1 MRLLEP
7 TAGFNVP
14 VVAWFRSGK
23 VANHVESVYGH
34 PADKVRR
41 YPGYSK
47 LKADRYYIV
56 SHGRGPR
63 FTITNQ
69 YALALFGRGEVSGSS
84 PAAHL
89 EKVGS
94 WDDAVAVL
102 RQRAL
107 AWRDSASTRRTH
119 GTPTGGGC
127 ECGENASI
135 RGVDVRRRGRL
146 GRSNPS
152 LPLRHSRWWLTSVAP
167 QTAPWATRRTRRSQ
181 SRSTSSRTPRTSS
194 SAR

>member
-1 MRLLEP
+1 MTDTLVLLLEP

-23 VANHVESVYGH
+23 IANHVDSVYGH
-34 PADKVRR
+34 PAGKVRR

-63 FTITNQ
+63 FTITNL
-69 YALALFGRGEVSGSS
+69 YALGIFGRGEVSGSS
-84 PAAHL
+84 PSAHL

-119 GTPTGGGC
+119 GTSTGGGC

-135 RGVDVRRRGRL
+135 RGVDVRQRGRL
-146 GRSNPS
+146 GIRIRRCLRGTVGGGS
-152 LPLRHSRWWLTSVAP
+152 LRWPHRRHHG
-167 QTAPWATRRTRRSQ
+167 
-181 SRSTSSRTPRTSS
+181 
-194 SAR
+194 